1 MWPSTLGRPS
11 GPCPAWPFYGVGGIR
26 GAYRVQCSAPP
37 PTWGSQGSEA
47 RPRTSSPWP
56 PAARDPV
63 LCSSIG
69 RVPGLGGSVRCPFGA
84 FLPEAVS
91 ALGPGREEP
100 PLCDR
105 PCSGRPGPQ
114 PVVCPWL
121 CASFAG
127 WAGASRSPRR
137 RGADGCLGHP
147 VGWTAGDT
155 DCEARAP
162 CGCGRPVVLL
172 RDAARLRLAVAAWLV
187 VVLVQGP
194 LGSGLS
200 HRHGGRQPILPGS
213 SGWGRGWDPVATQ
226 CDVGRGP
233 ACPLSGKDGCG
244 HTRPSSVPT
253 PSSGRGSRLS
263 PGPWLSHGSSSGTGP
278 SPPGPPSIP
287 LVPSCL

>member
-1 MWPSTLGRPS
+1 MWPSTLGTPS

-26 GAYRVQCSAPP
+26 GAYRVWCSAPP

-56 PAARDPV
+56 PAARDLV
-63 LCSSIG
+63 LCYSIG
-69 RVPGLGGSVRCPFGA
+69 RVPGLGGSVRCPFGE

-91 ALGPGREEP
+91 AIGPGREEP

-155 DCEARAP
+155 ACKARAP
-162 CGCGRPVVLL
+162 CGCGRPVILL
-172 RDAARLRLAVAAWLV
+172 EGRSVSQARCGCLARRGVGAGSPGLWPVPPSWWTSADPAWL
-187 VVLVQGP
+187 LWMGQ
-194 LGSGLS
+194 
-200 HRHGGRQPILPGS
+200 
-213 SGWGRGWDPVATQ
+213 GWDPVATLA
-226 CDVGRGP
+226 G
-233 ACPLSGKDGCG
+233 
-244 HTRPSSVPT
+244 VP
-253 PSSGRGSRLS
+253 
-263 PGPWLSHGSSSGTGP
+263 GT
-278 SPPGPPSIP
+278 
-287 LVPSCL
+287 V